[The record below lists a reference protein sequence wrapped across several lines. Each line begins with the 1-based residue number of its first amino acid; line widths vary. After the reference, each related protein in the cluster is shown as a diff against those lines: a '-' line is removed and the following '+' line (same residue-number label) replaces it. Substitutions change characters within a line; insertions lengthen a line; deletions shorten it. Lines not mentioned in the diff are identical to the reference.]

1 MEIENNYQIIIKKR
15 PGPVPKP
22 RAPKPEKPV
31 KVNKTDDPNYY
42 VDYYTNHKE
51 NYKEYSEKAKEKVY
65 HCDFCNIDTAFRHHL
80 RHSRTKSHIKKALQN
95 VI

>member
-1 MEIENNYQIIIKKR
+1 MQELFERMAQFGIQYNPLGNADQKFEIPEDVYRYMEY
-15 PGPVPKP
+15 
-22 RAPKPEKPV
+22 
-31 KVNKTDDPNYY
+31 D
-42 VDYYTNHKE
+42 
-51 NYKEYSEKAKEKVY
+51 YKEYSEKAKEKVY